1 MIGWAATF
9 LIIAVI
15 AAVVGVM
22 GIAGIAIQ
30 LAWILFVVGLALAVI
45 VAIGGGR
52 RGTQGERQ

>member
-15 AAVVGVM
+15 AAAVGVM

-30 LAWILFVVGLALAVI
+30 LAWILFVVGLALAVL

-52 RGTQGERQ
+52 RSTQGERQ